1 MSAALEMGRR
11 RVLTALRKRLLDAQ
25 GQRDRA
31 ARTGNAV
38 AAYSFA
44 LLAEELGSIVA
55 DAERIYAEEAAIARA
70 RLERGAP

>member
-1 MSAALEMGRR
+1 MTAALEMGRR

-25 GQRDRA
+25 DQRDRA

-38 AAYSFA
+38 AAFSFA
-44 LLAEELGSIVA
+44 LLSEELTAIVA

-70 RLERGAP
+70 RSERGAS